1 MTRPF
6 FLLFLSFFLKL
17 YVHLYLIL
25 FDLSPIFFLCFR
37 HMWAFIHSFFNINRQ
52 KTWSLLL
59 LFGGINWATVLSY
72 FIQLHRIIMIF
83 SLQSRTFKFKFL
95 FVLHGMKGPEGIY
108 IRPKRTVRA
117 SLETKENIYKTGSNN
132 RSSVHHAGG
141 REKFYPCVL
150 SCCAQD
156 ISVDVAAQRWLPF
169 TTTNDRRATPRP
181 YTHHVS
187 ISLSIYPSY
196 ILYRSQGAEAG
207 AIKERRHRVQLPID
221 WIASSSCI
229 HMYYIEKEEGKK
241 SQSNMMN
248 GRHTKNN
255 RDWLRALTGLTFPI
269 HQQNIKKLG
278 ERELLK
284 ELYIQHIYTWMI

>member
-1 MTRPF
+1 MEPF
-6 FLLFLSFFLKL
+6 TSIWRNQLS
-17 YVHLYLIL
+17 Y
-25 FDLSPIFFLCFR
+25 C
-37 HMWAFIHSFFNINRQ
+37 
-52 KTWSLLL
+52 
-59 LFGGINWATVLSY
+59 LSY

-83 SLQSRTFKFKFL
+83 SLQSRTFNFNFFL
-95 FVLHGMKGPEGIY
+95 YYTEWKALNESRTPKKNSESVSRNKREYHTRRDRIIDHQFITREGE
-108 IRPKRTVRA
+108 R
-117 SLETKENIYKTGSNN
+117 
-132 RSSVHHAGG
+132 
-141 REKFYPCVL
+141 FYPCVL
-150 SCCAQD
+150 SCCAQE

-241 SQSNMMN
+241 KPSQTWWTGDTQKITGTDC
-248 GRHTKNN
+248 GRS
-255 RDWLRALTGLTFPI
+255 RDWLFLSI
-269 HQQNIKKLG
+269 SKIKK
-278 ERELLK
+278 K
-284 ELYIQHIYTWMI
+284 D